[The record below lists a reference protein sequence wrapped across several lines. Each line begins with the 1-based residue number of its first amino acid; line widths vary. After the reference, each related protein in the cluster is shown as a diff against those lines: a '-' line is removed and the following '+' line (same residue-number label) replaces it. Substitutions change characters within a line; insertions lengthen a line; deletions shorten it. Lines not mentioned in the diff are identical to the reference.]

1 MQGQLF
7 TQDFLL
13 RGIRDTPPFQ
23 ALDAPTLARFRDAL
37 SAVYT
42 PLRADST
49 LNEAQTEQLV
59 IERVLV
65 ELGWGGD
72 YLPDRKSVV

>member
-13 RGIRDTPPFQ
+13 RGIRDTPPYQ
-23 ALDAPTLARFRDAL
+23 ALDRSTFGLFRDTL
-37 SAVYT
+37 HAVFA

-49 LNEAQTEQLV
+49 PNEAQTEQLV
-59 IERVLV
+59 IEPVLV
-65 ELGWGGD
+65 ALGWAGD
-72 YLPDRKSVV
+72 FLPQSL